1 MTHYPVEIFYS
12 PEDAGYIATF
22 PDLLGCSAFGETEEE
37 ALTEAKYAQ
46 EAWLSAQQTAGNAIP
61 TPTTRT
67 PENFSGKF
75 LLRVPKQLHA
85 TLAIT
90 AKRQGV
96 SLNQYVLYLLAQQQ
110 GKVAS

>member
-37 ALTEAKYAQ
+37 ALIEAKNAQ
-46 EAWLSAQQTAGNAIP
+46 QAWLAAQKAAGNAIP
-61 TPTTRT
+61 APSTLI
-67 PENFSGKF
+67 PESFSGKF

-85 TLAIT
+85 TLATT

-96 SLNQYVLYLLAQQQ
+96 SLNQYVLYLLAQRQ
-110 GKVAS
+110 GEVLS